1 MGKTY
6 RKEKDQHS
14 KHTARRSLEIDR
26 EHRRDDSEKK
36 HLINEV
42 MHHYDWSEDE
52 ENDDRD

>member
-36 HLINEV
+36 HLINDV

-52 ENDDRD
+52 ENEDR